1 MTVYVFVCF
10 LCILFYLT
18 AAHAL
23 YESKRVDLA
32 SEIQFHSL
40 RNGVLTARKSRSV
53 GGAIE
58 MSFPIVPALP
68 ASSVFT
74 GIIQSAFKLAS
85 TDILFIGQ
93 SEYDVLV
100 EVSPSS
106 FALLDDIDYTALRSL
121 PGRGVLVTCVG
132 PKYSGQAS
140 SSGVL
145 SADFLS
151 RCFFP
156 RCGIDEDPVVS
167 EVHCVACI
175 L

>member
-1 MTVYVFVCF
+1 MYTFVFVYF
-10 LCILFYLT
+10 LSMT

-32 SEIQFHSL
+32 SEVQFHSL
-40 RNGVLTARKSRSV
+40 HNGVLTAKKSSSGGG

-68 ASSVFT
+68 PSSDFT
-74 GIIQSAFKLAS
+74 AIIQTAFKLAS
-85 TDILFIGQ
+85 TDILYIGQ

-106 FALLDDIDYTALRSL
+106 FALLDEIDYTVLRSL

-132 PKYSGQAS
+132 PKHSGQVLSNGA
-140 SSGVL
+140 L

-151 RCFFP
+151 RSFFP
-156 RCGIDEDPVVS
+156 QCGIDEDPVVC
-167 EVHCVACI
+167 EVVFI
-175 L
+175 F